1 MRHRHLEIPSS
12 TNVEDLRLEALD
24 DLLDR
29 GDLGDWEPL
38 LHAVARDPW
47 GPVSERILRL
57 VDRHPMQ
64 GTSTLWR
71 SWIETRRAAK
81 EPVHVGRALGALRR
95 ARGLTQQ
102 DVATRLDMTQPEV
115 SKLERRADVRVSTL
129 SAYVGAL
136 GGRLVVSARLADG
149 DAPLL

>member
-12 TNVEDLRLEALD
+12 TRVEDLGLEALD

-29 GDLGDWEPL
+29 GDLGDWEPV

-47 GPVSERILRL
+47 GPVSEGILHL

-64 GTSTLWR
+64 GTSALWR
-71 SWIETRRAAK
+71 SWIETRRATK
-81 EPVHVGRALGALRR
+81 EPVHVGRALGELRR

-102 DVATRLDMTQPEV
+102 EVAARLDMTQPEV
-115 SKLERRADVRVSTL
+115 SKLEQRQDVRVSTL
-129 SAYVGAL
+129 NAYVGAL
-136 GGRLVVSARLADG
+136 GGRLVVSARLPDG
-149 DAPLL
+149 DTPIV